1 MLSQVLAALCLNA
14 HDVNEVQSMPDKVA
28 VLRRSTSDN

>member
-1 MLSQVLAALCLNA
+1 MLSQVMAALCLNA
-14 HDVNEVQSMPDKVA
+14 HGGNEVQSMPDKAA